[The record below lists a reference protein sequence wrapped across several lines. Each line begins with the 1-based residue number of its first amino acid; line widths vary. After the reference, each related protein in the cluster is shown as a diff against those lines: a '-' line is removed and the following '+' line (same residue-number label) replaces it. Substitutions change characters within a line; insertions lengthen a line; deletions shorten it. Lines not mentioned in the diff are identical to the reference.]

1 MLSVISKDVIDLWE
15 AVITFVLFPLIV
27 ILSYLIEKN
36 SFDSSKIDIEEEK
49 QTLNLTPS
57 EVDGTDSAVDFH
69 TDELLQFLSNLGQ
82 STNLSLEDKSKLFA
96 NKLSE
101 NMHRPSMKYRI
112 EGTRMLTGGKS
123 LFSNLPDKLQETY
136 NAMDK
141 RNSMEDD
148 QSASILE
155 EIDDQPTIQLSAVAY
170 AVLEF
175 EQKVEVKIERIGPL
189 DVDVRFRL
197 DTIDGTAIAGEDYIK
212 LSEEFTIERGQQE
225 KKVTIY
231 IIDDQQWEPDE
242 TFLVKLSLPN
252 GEGAHTKLGSK
263 TVAIVTII
271 NDDEPGFIKFEET
284 INLCKQSVGKTEI
297 KVVRVNG
304 ADGRITVNYRTED
317 IDARAI
323 RDYERKSNEF

>member
-123 LFSNLPDKLQETY
+123 LFSNLPDKLQE
-136 NAMDK
+136 
-141 RNSMEDD
+141 
-148 QSASILE
+148 
-155 EIDDQPTIQLSAVAY
+155 
-170 AVLEF
+170 
-175 EQKVEVKIERIGPL
+175 
-189 DVDVRFRL
+189 VRK
-197 DTIDGTAIAGEDYIK
+197 YK
-212 LSEEFTIERGQQE
+212 
-225 KKVTIY
+225 
-231 IIDDQQWEPDE
+231 
-242 TFLVKLSLPN
+242 
-252 GEGAHTKLGSK
+252 
-263 TVAIVTII
+263 
-271 NDDEPGFIKFEET
+271 
-284 INLCKQSVGKTEI
+284 
-297 KVVRVNG
+297 
-304 ADGRITVNYRTED
+304 
-317 IDARAI
+317 
-323 RDYERKSNEF
+323 

>member
-1 MLSVISKDVIDLWE
+1 MS
-15 AVITFVLFPLIV
+15 
-27 ILSYLIEKN
+27 
-36 SFDSSKIDIEEEK
+36 
-49 QTLNLTPS
+49 PS

-155 EIDDQPTIQLSAVAY
+155 EIDDQPTIQFSAVAY

-175 EQKVEVKIERIGPL
+175 EQKVEVKIERIGPI

-212 LSEEFTIERGQQE
+212 LSEEFTIER
-225 KKVTIY
+225 
-231 IIDDQQWEPDE
+231 
-242 TFLVKLSLPN
+242 
-252 GEGAHTKLGSK
+252 GAHTKLGSK